1 MEQSIKKDF
10 FQYTSLGMLSMMGT
24 SLFILAD
31 TFFIANGIGT
41 DGIAA
46 LNIVLPAISI
56 FNGLG
61 WMLGVGGATLF
72 SIAKARGEIEEG
84 RANFTLTLVL
94 GILVSLIFTGL
105 TLFFA
110 EPILRFLGA
119 SGHILDMSASYYMV
133 IMRFAPLFILN
144 NLLITFIRNDTNPK
158 LAMIGLLAGGGT
170 NIILDYIF
178 IFPMNMGMRGAAI
191 ATAAS
196 PVVSMLVL
204 STHLRNDERQL
215 AFESFAGKIKNIWS
229 IFSIGFSSF
238 LNEFSSAIVMFLFNL
253 ILLRLVGNI
262 GVSAYAI
269 IANMNIVVIA
279 LFTGMGQG
287 FQPLVSQYYGGGK
300 RFEVKQILKYAL
312 GASIVFGLVI
322 FMIGFLFSDGIVS
335 LFNNKQ
341 NQQLA
346 ELAGPGLV
354 FYFSSFIFTGINFA
368 VIYFMSAVGRSRASL
383 IISLLRGMLLIV
395 PVLLVLSNWLGVI
408 GVWLTMTIVEILT
421 LLVSLYILRAYN
433 RSYLPK

>member
-133 IMRFAPLFILN
+133 IMRFTPLFILN

-178 IFPMNMGMRGAAI
+178 IFPMNMGMRGSAI